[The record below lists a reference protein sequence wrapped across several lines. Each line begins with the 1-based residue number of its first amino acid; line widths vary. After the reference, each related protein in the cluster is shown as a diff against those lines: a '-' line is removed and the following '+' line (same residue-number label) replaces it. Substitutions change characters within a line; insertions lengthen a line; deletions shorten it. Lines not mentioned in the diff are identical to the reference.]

1 MQKKEIKSLNTSF
14 QENGSIKQPSRLE
27 THIQEIRDKAEHEI
41 AELQMAAEV
50 CTELGYNVDDVTI
63 QTLKSAIDTVSR
75 ANGFAHGDIYK
86 PFNTD
91 MAFADKDS
99 LKIHLE
105 DILPRFTHKTLTS
118 NDLTAEL

>member
-1 MQKKEIKSLNTSF
+1 MQNKDINKSFDESTRLKTA
-14 QENGSIKQPSRLE
+14 SRLE
-27 THIQEIRDKAEHEI
+27 THIQDIRDKAEHEI

-50 CTELGYNVDDVTI
+50 CTELGYNVDDITI
-63 QTLKSAIDTVSR
+63 QTLTSAIDTVSR

-99 LKIHLE
+99 LRTHLE
-105 DILPRFTHKTLTS
+105 DILPRLTHKTRS
-118 NDLTAEL
+118 SSEFAPE